1 MHPAFSLI
9 QLLDSLRDIKTIPDS
24 SPNDSFMILKDCIA
38 DLPKVNKERLITPG
52 LSFNPA
58 MEVNLSVRRGKWIIW
73 SIVNFAFLETQESAI
88 SVSAIPSRHIFKF
101 LFMNKP

>member
-38 DLPKVNKERLITPG
+38 DLPKVNKETDHTRVVIQSG
-52 LSFNPA
+52 NGSQSISSAGQMDN
-58 MEVNLSVRRGKWIIW
+58 MEHSQFR
-73 SIVNFAFLETQESAI
+73 I
-88 SVSAIPSRHIFKF
+88 SRNARKCYICFSHTVKTH
-101 LFMNKP
+101 L